1 MVKRRILTM
10 LLAVM
15 ICITGVVSWDI
26 NASAE
31 AETEDIEMSELMTED
46 ALIGYAENQTWGVYF
61 SDGYS
66 IINKISS
73 TKIGAGGVTNAN
85 VKCTVKVTAIVERKN
100 SSGTWVRVTSW
111 SQTNENAYSAM
122 ASKSLTVASGYYYRV
137 RCYHY
142 ASTDTASSFTDALWV
157 GN

>member
-1 MVKRRILTM
+1 MKRRIFTI
-10 LLAVM
+10 LLAMV
-15 ICITGVVSWDI
+15 ICVTGMMSWKV
-26 NASAE
+26 NVN
-31 AETEDIEMSELMTED
+31 AETEDEDIEMSELMTED
-46 ALIGYAENQTWGVYF
+46 ALIGYAESQTWGVYF
-61 SDGYS
+61 SDGCS

-85 VKCTVKVTAIVERKN
+85 VKCEVTVTAIVERKT
-100 SSGTWVRVTSW
+100 SAGWARVTSW
-111 SQTNENAYSAM
+111 SKTNENAYSAM

-142 ASTDTASSFTDALWV
+142 AGTDTAYSSTNALWV

>member
-1 MVKRRILTM
+1 MKRRVLTILLT
-10 LLAVM
+10 VM
-15 ICITGVVSWDI
+15 ICITGVVSWNI
-26 NASAE
+26 NVKAE
-31 AETEDIEMSELMTED
+31 TKTEDIDMSELMTED

-73 TKIGAGGVTNAN
+73 TKIGAGGATNAA

-100 SSGTWVRVTSW
+100 SSGTWARVTSW
-111 SQTNENAYSAM
+111 SQTREDAYTVM

-142 ASTDTASSFTDALWV
+142 ASTDSATSYTDALWI
-157 GN
+157 GK

>member
-15 ICITGVVSWDI
+15 LCITGIVSWNI
-26 NASAE
+26 NARAE
-31 AETEDIEMSELMTED
+31 VETEDIEMSELMTED

-66 IINKISS
+66 IVNKISS

-111 SQTNENAYSAM
+111 SQTNENAFSAM

-142 ASTDTASSFTDALWV
+142 ASTDSASSYTNALWV

>member
-1 MVKRRILTM
+1 MKRRSLIM
-10 LLAVM
+10 FLAV
-15 ICITGVVSWDI
+15 ILCITGIMSWNI
-26 NASAE
+26 NVRAE
-31 AETEDIEMSELMTED
+31 VETEDITMSELMTED
-46 ALIGYAENQTWGVYF
+46 ALIGYAENQTRGVYF
-61 SDGYS
+61 SDGAS

-85 VKCTVKVTAIVERKN
+85 VKCKVSVTAIVERKN

-111 SQTNENAYSAM
+111 TQTNQNAYSAM

-142 ASTDTASSFTDALWV
+142 ASTDTASSSTDALWV
-157 GN
+157 N